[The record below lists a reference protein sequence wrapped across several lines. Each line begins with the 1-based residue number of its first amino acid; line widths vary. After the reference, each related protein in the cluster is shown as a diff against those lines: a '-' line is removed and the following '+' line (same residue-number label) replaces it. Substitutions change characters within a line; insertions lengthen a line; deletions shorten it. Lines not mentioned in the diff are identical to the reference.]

1 VSSDGIATALQ
12 DSASAL
18 MEGGNNLEQATALV
32 AAANKVVQDP
42 NSVGSAL
49 RTISLRLRGTSV
61 EILEEM
67 GEETDGVAESASKL
81 QEKLK
86 ALTGVDIVD
95 MNGAYKDTYTIL
107 KEIGS
112 VWKELDPMDQ
122 AAALELM
129 AGKNRA
135 NTLAA
140 ILNNMEDLEGA
151 YESALKAE
159 GSALKENEAYLDSIQ
174 GRIDL
179 FTNSVQT
186 LWMNLLDSSVINGI
200 VDAGTALIKLLDTGY
215 GKIIAIV
222 GALAIYKKF
231 KDGVKFSDMFKGAVD
246 VTKEAYSSIIK
257 MVTATQTL
265 TKADIARALASK
277 GVNDKLKAQ
286 IIAES
291 GLKGVKTALTAEQVK
306 ATAATLSAKFAAGEL
321 TTAQYLAT
329 MSTMGLKTA
338 LQGLWNVL
346 KANPIYVVAAAVA
359 VAALAFD
366 RFHTTAQE
374 AADAA
379 KEAFDEV
386 QSVVDSTKSTIQSLE
401 SELSTL
407 QGKIDEL
414 DGKKL
419 SFAEDQELEKLKKQ
433 REELEHSLKV
443 QEQLLELQRD
453 ASSKQAIASMKA
465 YTKAASE
472 GSKETQDTAKTWGTI
487 GGVVAGIAGALLAIP
502 SGGASLA
509 VTAGVIGAGGIAGG
523 VAGNKAGEA
532 IGSSIAANDGTY
544 DSWYETYT
552 KALETAREEE
562 QKALKKYQKDSS
574 NIEKLDKWQE
584 AQQKTS
590 EIETEMYEH
599 LSQMQQYYNGLEYGM
614 SDEID
619 KELDTWYN
627 FLDKFSIEQGASGA
641 EVTALDRIFGENASE
656 EIQLIKEQIL
666 DAVSTGKDFDFTAA
680 INGSQELN
688 SILGY
693 VGLSAEDVK
702 NYFTQIGEAAAN
714 AAENS
719 KEVNSVKT
727 YSAILESIESFNEIQ
742 KQTEEIVVD
751 NTKVTQEYKDAL
763 IGLVGSEEKVNKYF
777 DENNRLIVKDA
788 SGLNNLVKATRK
800 NASSTAALAKTQARL
815 QYYELYKELRQ
826 LVGGQKATDAA
837 TLKHINSLYKE
848 MNALEK
854 TIAKYSILE
863 EQLLGAANAYEK
875 FAQAQEMDAQTDYIG
890 SAEEM
895 VLALGEAFTT
905 AELGT
910 ETAQAAIAGLV
921 PESVFEDLDTVDE
934 KMAAI
939 YDYFKKGK
947 VAQYFS
953 LEYDD
958 DGSITSAEMK
968 LGNMRKFIEDGLSN
982 DVFEGT
988 DWKHF
993 DLSEDV
999 TNLEDFADQMN
1010 VTKEVAFAFLETLED
1025 HDIEWLNGDYS
1036 SILEKLLPESLES
1049 DIHDN
1054 IAALADLEV
1063 KLANGEITTK
1073 EYSSALVELTKEQAN
1088 LTEQAKEDATAWYN
1102 KTEQLEEYKNKLK
1115 EYHQQLETGI
1125 DSEGNIINTE
1135 EVKKNIGEVTSNIDT
1150 LAAELGQLEEPT
1162 ELTLQFALDDIQADI
1177 DILEKTLK
1185 EKKIDI
1191 NANVVWD
1198 NENEEWNV
1206 SGDSKFKD
1214 DKDLQQY
1221 VTLLNDQSNLET
1233 LMDDGVVTTD
1243 EHLSKI
1249 ETLLQNI
1256 YDLQS
1261 GKTTTK
1267 ADSKK
1272 ESSAKSTNVPVS
1284 KEADNGGKFQEITSD
1299 IGNFFTETIPTVAGN
1314 VKGELKEFFT
1324 ETVPEEWNEFW
1335 DGVGEAFS
1343 ELAKDAQTLGN
1354 IVKEFFTETLPEKW
1368 DEFWGD
1374 VGEFFSTELPYAI
1387 GYAAG
1392 KVKEFFTV
1400 TIPEKWN
1407 EFWTSVQE
1415 GWQNTKE
1422 WAGQLKDKVVNFF
1435 TVTIPEKWN
1444 EFWSE
1449 VAVKFDE
1456 LKEKAQILG
1465 DKIGDFFTV
1474 TIPEKWNEFWTSVG
1488 EFFTVTIPS
1497 ALATLKN
1504 KVVEFFTVTIPEK
1517 WDTFWN
1523 DIVPSIT
1530 ENITTGLET
1539 IKTGI
1544 TTFFTVT
1551 LPEKISTLWDDIST
1565 WISDKATSWWNY
1577 VKAGF
1582 KAGSTGEEYNPNNT
1596 GTEGGTAG
1604 VNGTA
1609 HASGTAHKSGS
1620 WGLKSSEHNSLVGE
1634 LGPEMVVNPATGRY
1648 YTVGDNGA
1656 EMVDLPKGA
1665 IIFNHKQT
1673 EGLLKNGH
1681 IASRGRAYAEGNAHL
1696 TIWPTASSK
1705 KQWQGTGYSGPDDPT
1720 YDLSDAL
1727 DDTTTTIEDATD
1739 AAEEFSE
1746 TFDWIEI
1753 RLEEINEQ
1761 MDLLEAKVENAA
1773 SASDKN
1779 ALIDQM
1785 LALNETKLKN
1795 LKAGA
1800 EAYEAYAN
1808 TLFNKIPSQ
1817 YQEMAR
1823 DGSISITQFAGEA
1836 DEATVEAIENYREW
1850 EQKAADLNLQI
1861 EELKKNNADLAR
1873 QKFDN
1878 VADEYDRKI
1887 NLIDK
1892 QNDKI
1897 DAQISLMEDR
1907 GYVAS
1912 ENYYNALIGGTVSK
1926 GAKLLAER
1934 ARLQAKLDS
1943 AVRNNDITKGDA
1955 NWDEMVAQ
1963 IYDVDLALMECTA
1976 DIEEYKNAINDIKW
1990 DNFDELI
1997 DRIDYLSD
2005 ETQNLIDLMEDSGD
2019 VVDENGKWT
2028 DEGITSLGLYAQQM
2042 EIAEYRAKQYEEAI
2056 DDLNK
2061 GYRMGLY
2068 SESEYQEKLN
2078 ELKDAQYDSI
2088 EAYYEAQDA
2097 IVDLNKTRVDAIKDG
2112 IDKEIEA
2119 YEELID
2125 KKKEELDAEK
2135 DLYDFQKSTMEQQ
2148 KNIADIQRKLAAL
2161 STDNSASAVAQRKQ
2175 LEAELAE
2182 AQTELD
2188 DSYYDRSIDQQQ
2200 EALDRELEDFQN
2212 QKNAEIEMWEEYL
2225 DAVEQVVADSLYT
2238 VQTNTET
2245 VSDTLS
2251 AKADEYNLHVSEA
2264 ITRPW
2269 EDGSLAISGYQETFD
2284 TAMSST
2290 TDQLKNLELQWQ
2302 AVITQ
2307 MDIYAAKEVARQQA
2321 QNAATTAATY
2331 KPPTTTNKPTNNN
2344 SQQNSK
2350 SITVGGKIN
2359 AGSAKIYSNSSG
2371 GGASKQYFSSDPVY
2385 VVLQEKNGYLLVR
2398 HHSKSS
2404 GYTGWF
2410 KKSDVKAYAKGTK
2423 KLEKSGIVNVDELG
2437 EELILG
2443 AKNGRLTYLEKDSG
2457 IIPADITSNLMGWGE
2472 LNPQAILDRNRPSIG
2487 VSPSVVNNTTEINLN
2502 IKEVVHVDTV
2512 TNDTMPD
2519 LTKAIDKQLDSY
2531 MVKLNNAIKAKVR

>member
-1 VSSDGIATALQ
+1 MIYAES
-12 DSASAL
+12 
-18 MEGGNNLEQATALV
+18 N
-32 AAANKVVQDP
+32 
-42 NSVGSAL
+42 
-49 RTISLRLRGTSV
+49 RLTSV

-112 VWKELDPMDQ
+112 VWKDLDPMDQ

-179 FTNSVQT
+179 FTNSLQT
-186 LWMNLLDSSVINGI
+186 LWMNLLNSDVIKGV
-200 VDAGTALIKLLDTGY
+200 VDIGTNLLKLLDTAY

-246 VTKEAYSSIIK
+246 VTKEVYSSIMK
-257 MVTATQTL
+257 MVTATQAL
-265 TKADIARALASK
+265 TKADIARTLASK
-277 GVNDKLKAQ
+277 GVNKELVAQ
-286 IIAES
+286 IIAEA
-291 GLKGVKTALTAEQVK
+291 GLKGVKTALTAEQIK
-306 ATAATLSAKFAAGEL
+306 ATAATLSAKYATGEL
-321 TTAQYLAT
+321 TVAQYLAAA
-329 MSTMGLKTA
+329 STLGLKEAFKA
-338 LQGLWNVL
+338 LGNVL
-346 KANPIYVVAAAVA
+346 KANKLVVIAAVITAAAW
-359 VAALAFD
+359 ALDKFII
-366 RFHTTAQE
+366 TTQE

-379 KEAFDEV
+379 KEAFDKT
-386 QSVVDSTKSTIQSLE
+386 QSVVDSTKSSIQSLE

-407 QGKIDEL
+407 QDKIDEL
-414 DGKKL
+414 NGKNL
-419 SFAEDQELEKLKKQ
+419 SFAEEQELEKLKKQ

-453 ASSKQAIASMKA
+453 ASNKQAVTAMKA

-472 GSKETQDTAKTWGTI
+472 GAEKTEENAKSWGSVI
-487 GGVVAGIAGALLAIP
+487 GGLLAVAGIAASVLIP
-502 SGGASLA
+502 GDFGS
-509 VTAGVIGAGGIAGG
+509 IGAAAAAVGSKIATTGGIAATAAGAY
-523 VAGNKAGEA
+523 AGNKAGEWV
-532 IGSSIAANDGTY
+532 GSGIAANDGTY

-552 KALETAREEE
+552 KALETARKEE

-574 NIEKLDKWQE
+574 NIDKLDKWQD

-619 KELDTWYN
+619 RELDTWYN
-627 FLDKFSIEQGASGA
+627 FLDKFSIDQGASGA

-666 DAVSTGKDFDFTAA
+666 DAVSTGKDFDFTSAV
-680 INGSQELN
+680 NGSQELN

-693 VGLSAEDVK
+693 VGLTAEDVK
-702 NYFTQIGEAAAN
+702 NYFTQIGDAAAN

-719 KEVNSVKT
+719 KAVNPVKT

-763 IGLVGSEEKVNKYF
+763 VGLVGSEEKVNEYF
-777 DENNRLIVKDA
+777 DENNKLIVKDA
-788 SGLNNLVKATRK
+788 SGLNNLVKITRK

-826 LVGGQKATDAA
+826 LTNGRKVTDTA
-837 TLKHINSLYKE
+837 TLNHINSLYKE

-854 TIAKYSILE
+854 TIAKYSVLE

-939 YDYFKKGK
+939 YEYFKKGK

-982 DVFEGT
+982 GVFEGA

-993 DLSEDV
+993 DLSKDI
-999 TNLEDFADQMN
+999 TSLEDFADQMDI
-1010 VTKEVAFAFLETLED
+1010 TKEVAFAFLETLED

-1036 SILEKLLPESLES
+1036 SMLEKLLPESLES

-1063 KLANGEITTK
+1063 KLANGEITAK
-1073 EYSSALVELTKEQAN
+1073 EYSTALVELTKEQAS

-1102 KTEQLEEYKNKLK
+1102 KTEQLEECKNKLK
-1115 EYHQQLETGI
+1115 EYHQQLETGV

-1135 EVKKNIGEVTSNIDT
+1135 EVKKNVDEVKGNIDT
-1150 LAAELGQLEEPT
+1150 LVAELDKLEEPT

-1185 EKKIDI
+1185 EKKIDV

-1206 SGDSKFKD
+1206 SSNSKFKGD
-1214 DKDLQQY
+1214 EDLQQY

-1233 LMDDGVVTTD
+1233 LMDDGIVTTD
-1243 EHLSKI
+1243 EHLSNI
-1249 ETLLQNI
+1249 EGLLQNI

-1261 GKTTTK
+1261 GKTTTNK
-1267 ADSKK
+1267 EDLKEKPSKTSADVL
-1272 ESSAKSTNVPVS
+1272 TS
-1284 KEADNGGKFQEITSD
+1284 KEADGGGKFQEITSD
-1299 IGNFFTETIPTVAGN
+1299 IGNFFTETIPTAAGN
-1314 VKGELKEFFT
+1314 VKDELTEFFT

-1368 DEFWGD
+1368 DEFWDD
-1374 VGEFFSTELPYAI
+1374 VGEFFSIELPYAI

-1407 EFWTSVQE
+1407 EFWTGVQE

-1465 DKIGDFFTV
+1465 DKIGDFFTI

-1488 EFFTVTIPS
+1488 DFFTETIPS
-1497 ALATLKN
+1497 ALTTLKN
-1504 KVVEFFTVTIPEK
+1504 KVVAFFTVTIPEK

-1582 KAGSTGEEYNPNNT
+1582 KAGSEGGEYNPNNS

-1609 HASGTAHKSGS
+1609 HVRGTAHKSGN

-1681 IASRGRAYAEGNAHL
+1681 ISSRGRAYAEGNAHL

-1705 KQWQGTGYSGPDDPT
+1705 GQWKGTGYSGPDDPT
-1720 YDLSDAL
+1720 YDLADAL
-1727 DDTTTTIEDATD
+1727 NDTTTTIEDAKD
-1739 AAEEFSE
+1739 AADEFAE

-1779 ALIDQM
+1779 ALIDEM
-1785 LALNETKLKN
+1785 LALNETKLNN
-1795 LKAGA
+1795 LQAGA
-1800 EAYEAYAN
+1800 EAYGAYAD

-1823 DGSISITQFAGEA
+1823 DGSIAITQFAGEA

-1861 EELKKNNADLAR
+1861 EELKKNNEELAQ

-1878 VADEYDRKI
+1878 VANEYDSQI
-1887 NLIDK
+1887 DLIDK

-1897 DAQISLMEDR
+1897 DAQIDLMEKR

-1912 ENYYNALIGGTVSK
+1912 EAYYNAMIAGTVSK
-1926 GAKLLAER
+1926 GAKLLEER
-1934 ARLQAKLDS
+1934 ARLQKTLDEE
-1943 AVRNNDITKGDA
+1943 VRKGNITKGDPEY
-1955 NWDEMVAQ
+1955 NELVAQ
-1963 IYDVDLALMECTA
+1963 IYDVDLAITECTA
-1976 DIEEYKNAINDIKW
+1976 DIEDFKNAINDIKW

-2005 ETQNLIDLMEDSGD
+2005 ETQNLIDLMEDTGEM
-2019 VVDENGKWT
+2019 VDENGNWT

-2056 DDLNK
+2056 DELNR

-2112 IDKEIEA
+2112 IEKEIDA

-2135 DLYDFQKSTMEQQ
+2135 DLFDFQKSTMEQQ

-2161 STDNSASAVAQRKQ
+2161 STDNSASAIAQRKQ

-2212 QKNAEIEMWEEYL
+2212 QKDAEIEMWEEYL
-2225 DAVEQVVADSLYT
+2225 TNVEQVVADSLMT
-2238 VQTNTET
+2238 VQENTST
-2245 VSDTLS
+2245 VHDTLS
-2251 AKADEYNLHVSEA
+2251 AKADEHGLHLSE
-2264 ITRPW
+2264 
-2269 EDGSLAISGYQETFD
+2269 
-2284 TAMSST
+2284 
-2290 TDQLKNLELQWQ
+2290 
-2302 AVITQ
+2302 AVITPWEQ
-2307 MDIYAAKEVARQQA
+2307 GAIAAADYQAQFDSSMSATTLQLQSLEAQWQRVIDKMNAAAAIEIATQKA

-2331 KPPTTTNKPTNNN
+2331 TPPTTPNKPTNNN
-2344 SQQNSK
+2344 QQQNSK

-2472 LNPQAILDRNRPSIG
+2472 LNPQAILDRNRPSVG

-2512 TNDTMPD
+2512 TNDTIPD
-2519 LTKAIDKQLDSY
+2519 LTKAINKQLDSY